1 MEIIG
6 YVASLIIG
14 ISLGLIGG
22 GGSILTVPVLV
33 YLFGVEP
40 VLATA
45 YSLFIVGSTSLVGA
59 YPKYKKGLI
68 NLKTAL
74 IFGVPAIAAV
84 YATRKFIVPLIPD
97 TVFHLGEIA
106 VTKGLLMMLLF
117 AVLMVFASI
126 SMIRKKDDEVIDIVH
141 DLPGD
146 ITVDTVHPVV
156 QPIPSSNKTVAN
168 TGYSETAV
176 ADLTIP
182 RVAVGK
188 IAVTDIAVQQQQ
200 VFNYPLI
207 LVEGIVVGILT
218 GLVGAG
224 GGFLIIPALV
234 LLSKLP
240 MKQAVG
246 TSLLI
251 IAAKSLIGFTG
262 DLSNYAMNWKLLIIV
277 TIIAIAGIFIGNWL
291 TNKVSSDKLKRGFGW
306 FVLVMGFYII
316 IKEVFFPG
324 GGGGH

>member
-6 YVASLIIG
+6 YIASLVIG

-33 YLFGVEP
+33 YLFKVEP

-45 YSLFIVGSTSLVGA
+45 YSLFIVGLASLVGA
-59 YPKYKKGLI
+59 IPKYRQGQV
-68 NLKTAL
+68 NLKTAI
-74 IFGVPAIAAV
+74 IFGIPSIAAV
-84 YATRKFIVPLIPD
+84 FATRKFIVPQIPKE
-97 TVFHLGEIA
+97 VFTIGDFV
-106 VTKGLLMMLLF
+106 VTKSILMMILF

-126 SMIRKKDDEVIDIVH
+126 SMIKGKEKQDE
-141 DLPGD
+141 LEN
-146 ITVDTVHPVV
+146 
-156 QPIPSSNKTVAN
+156 SK
-168 TGYSETAV
+168 
-176 ADLTIP
+176 
-182 RVAVGK
+182 
-188 IAVTDIAVQQQQ
+188 QQ
-200 VFNYPLI
+200 FNYPLI
-207 LVEGIVVGILT
+207 LIEGAVVGTLT

-262 DLSNYAMNWKLLIIV
+262 DISNYSMDWKLLLSV
-277 TIIAIAGIFIGNWL
+277 TALAIAGIFIGDAL
-291 TNKVSSDKLKRGFGW
+291 SKKVDGNKLKKGFGW
-306 FVLVMGFYII
+306 FVLVMGVYII
-316 IKEVFFPG
+316 VKEIFFPSG
-324 GGGGH
+324 STH